1 MTTPVPPN
9 FNHTLVLF
17 ALSTAL
23 GGVSTPLPPPPPAR
37 SRQARGLKLAEL
49 IDYIM
54 LYEIY

>member
-9 FNHTLVLF
+9 FNHTLALF
-17 ALSTAL
+17 ALSIAL
-23 GGVSTPLPPPPPAR
+23 KGVSTPPPSVNLMQTR
-37 SRQARGLKLAEL
+37 KGLKLAEL